1 MTKFLPDFFWF
12 GVALVIASSSLH
24 AQEPAKPRKQSA
36 EPKPFGTLTGRIVI
50 EGERP
55 KPKDLEI
62 PASRSDLKGNEFK
75 LDSFEH
81 YRSLGLKDDS
91 LLISAD
97 GGLKNVVVWISDK
110 NVPIPPEPLQK
121 RLPMPAQLKFAN
133 GQFQPRVLVCES
145 WRILEL
151 SNQDKYAIN
160 ARCLLNTDPFNLL
173 LEPVTGKLST
183 RQVKLSPEKL
193 PAQVNCDIFPWAKA
207 WLFPVAHP
215 YFAVTTTDGQFRLDR
230 LPLGE
235 WEFRA
240 WHERFGYLKT
250 KPWPKGRFTH
260 KIEDGKQDLG
270 TIAFEIPVDKMP

>member
-1 MTKFLPDFFWF
+1 MSKFL
-12 GVALVIASSSLH
+12 LVMLWIGLTLLTASSSLP

-36 EPKPFGTLTGRIVI
+36 EPRPLGILTGRIVI
-50 EGERP
+50 EGARP

-62 PASRSDLKGNEFK
+62 PATRSDLNGNEFK

-81 YRSLGLKDDS
+81 YRGLGLKDDS

-97 GGLKNVVVWISDK
+97 GGLKNVVLWISDK
-110 NVPIPPEPLQK
+110 NVPIPPEPVQK
-121 RLPMPAQLKFAN
+121 RLPMPAQLKFVN

-151 SNQDKYAIN
+151 SNQDKYSLN
-160 ARCLLNTDPFNLL
+160 ARCSLNTEPFNLL
-173 LEPVTGKLST
+173 LEPVTGKVSS

-193 PAQVNCDIFPWAKA
+193 PASVHCDIFPWAKA

-215 YFAVTTTDGQFRLDR
+215 YFAVTTADGQFRLDR

-240 WHERFGYLKT
+240 WHENFGYLKT

-260 KIEDGKQDLG
+260 TVEDGKQDLG
-270 TIAFEIPVDKMP
+270 TIAFEIPMEEKP